1 MRHDVPDS
9 IPARVYTRAV
19 AEETLR
25 LADQALQTVQ
35 EKLRGNN

>member
-25 LADQALQTVQ
+25 LADQVLHIVQ
-35 EKLRGNN
+35 EKLRGD